1 MYNQPCASER
11 TIVYCGGVSDRFSM
25 ATVCK
30 MWVSPSMSP
39 HFSRHFPWICAE
51 LHVAGWAAAL
61 HQLQLTPT
69 FQGADL
75 PGNLIRIGIR
85 NIPAR
90 LGKIGQTFWTS
101 DPVTHRHTETTWTWT
116 YLKYPTGAQEPVVLN
131 NEPRS
136 WARSETSEGR
146 DAAVKKST
154 AQSGSGCGQDSCV
167 QTCERTDANR
177 QCERALHSVTENPPN
192 LTSPV
197 QPSIA
202 FISLYHINLCGTGY
216 RNGPQIKVE
225 ETTLVLVPTYG
236 DTVKVGHQETPRREQ
251 RWYCLFCWRPL
262 AK

>member
-11 TIVYCGGVSDRFSM
+11 TIVYCGVSDRFSM

-85 NIPAR
+85 NTPTK

-101 DPVTHRHTETTWTWT
+101 DPVTHRHTETTWNWT

-177 QCERALHSVTENPPN
+177 QCERALHSMKHRQSAKLDESCPT
-192 LTSPV
+192 LD
-197 QPSIA
+197 
-202 FISLYHINLCGTGY
+202 SLYQSLSYQSLWHRLSKWPADQSWRDNACSGSDVW
-216 RNGPQIKVE
+216 RHCQSW
-225 ETTLVLVPTYG
+225 
-236 DTVKVGHQETPRREQ
+236 TPRDTTQ
-251 RWYCLFCWRPL
+251 RATMILFVLLKAAC
-262 AK
+262 